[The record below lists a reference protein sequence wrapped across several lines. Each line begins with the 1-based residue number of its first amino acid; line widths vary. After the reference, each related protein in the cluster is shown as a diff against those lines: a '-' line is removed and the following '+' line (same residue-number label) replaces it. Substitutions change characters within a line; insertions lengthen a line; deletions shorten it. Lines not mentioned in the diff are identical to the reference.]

1 MAVQHPCWCHVNYV
15 HNNSLACTGEHL
27 VSPFAIEPS
36 PQKNLKCEMSTPYYP
51 SSTKECFEYS
61 AIAHHH
67 GILSSEEY
75 LDRMLAHLSGVR
87 HSEDNSVMNL
97 QDPLSMVFHT
107 CTEQLAEVII
117 EGETDI
123 SIEIIFARSKVE
135 KKI

>member
-1 MAVQHPCWCHVNYV
+1 
-15 HNNSLACTGEHL
+15 
-27 VSPFAIEPS
+27 
-36 PQKNLKCEMSTPYYP
+36 MSRPYYP
-51 SSTKECFEYS
+51 SSTKECFQYS

-67 GILSSEEY
+67 GIISSEEY

-97 QDPLSMVFHT
+97 HDPLSMVFHT

-123 SIEIIFARSKVE
+123 STVINFARSRVEQKV
-135 KKI
+135 